1 MKRKPSIIRGL
12 LILAVVVAMISAA
25 ASLFYFE
32 RVIGARLKDLAEQ
45 TVDAA
50 AHQMADSLS
59 GKMIALNNVAYYLM
73 ASDLAQQVMYDGEGQ
88 MAVSQLERQ
97 IDTMMTYN
105 DAWSRRF
112 IQSLYLFRMDGTV
125 FATMRESVYA
135 GVRDRNRAVYLA
147 YEDFSSTRV
156 LLRPPGSSYCYYLQD
171 YYQIDMQQKLGKLVI
186 EINPAGLLG
195 DAPLTALP
203 EGSFA
208 VLREA
213 EGEALHTLGK
223 VPKEPPA
230 LEKFHHISLAVGK
243 YSMHLDVYAPYS
255 GILRPL
261 SDSRTA
267 FYVMH
272 LVILLIIIALIM
284 LISALM
290 RPHSEN
296 LRVNL
301 ERLAGGDFS
310 VRLPASRFRENDL
323 TARAFNH
330 ATDQLGSL
338 FTQISETGSLLGQ
351 AEYQMLE
358 SQINP
363 HFIMNVLETIN
374 MQCLLAGRRETS
386 ELVVNLGKL
395 LQSNVVMKSQQ
406 KISLRQELEYVQY
419 YLALQRARFD
429 RLSATLQ
436 VEDESLLDCLVPK
449 LTVQP
454 IVENSFVHG
463 LEDSRKDG
471 VVDISIWEEDLALLI
486 RVRDNGMGFDVS
498 SWSQLEP
505 STDAGQAGRGG
516 VALRNIQRRIEL
528 LYGPSFGLSVNSTIG
543 EGTTILITL
552 PLERLQIKEEWGAA
566 HA

>member
-97 IDTMMTYN
+97 IDAMMTYN

-112 IQSLYLFRMDGTV
+112 IQSLYLFRKDGTV

-135 GVRDRNRAVYLA
+135 GVRERNRAVYLA

-213 EGEALHTLGK
+213 EGEALHTLGE

-296 LRVNL
+296 LRKNL

-406 KISLRQELEYVQY
+406 KIGLRQELEYVQY

-498 SWSQLEP
+498 SWRQLEP

-528 LYGPSFGLSVNSTIG
+528 LYGTSFGLSVNSTIG

-552 PLERLQIKEEWGAA
+552 PLERPQMKEEEGAA
-566 HA
+566 YA